1 MKSSFRLLALGIGSG
16 LLLAFSWPEIGWSYL
31 IFFAWIPLLLIAEHF
46 LGSTN
51 GKSALY
57 VLLLSYISFI
67 IWNVGA
73 TWWIV
78 NASFEGAILAFL
90 ANSLLMAGVFTLVFL
105 IRKRL
110 RWQHSA
116 WLLLPFWLGA
126 EYLHH
131 DWDLSWPWL
140 TMGNVFANNI
150 QLIQWY
156 EFTGTGG
163 GSLWILAVNLL
174 ILELYR
180 KFTKGEELRKSIRNI
195 ALTLL
200 LPAAI
205 SLIIFSSYEEK
216 GKTIKIAV
224 VQPNIDPYN
233 EKFDPET
240 IDQQLD
246 KFLSLSET
254 ICDSNTSWLLG
265 PETALIR
272 PIEEAEFAQS
282 GRVKRL
288 QAFQQR
294 FPGLNILMGAET
306 YSFFNEGDHL
316 PGAVRK
322 TPDGNHYYEMYN
334 TAFHLNSK
342 ISFYHK
348 SKLVPGVEQMPF
360 PQIFNL
366 VEDWAI
372 NLGGTTGSLGKQD
385 ERTVFTSTD
394 QQSVAAP
401 AICYESVYGDFM
413 TNYIRKGA
421 NFIAIITNDG
431 WWGNTPGHRQHLAYA
446 SLRAIETRRDVVRAA
461 NTGISCFINQ
471 KGEIRKALPYWTDG
485 CISDQIHLN
494 PEFTIFSQ
502 TGDLIGKASVIFALL
517 TWLWFFSRRFVKKK
531 LA

>member
-1 MKSSFRLLALGIGSG
+1 MKSAFRLLALSICSG

-31 IFFAWIPLLLIAEHF
+31 IFVAWLPLLLIAEHF
-46 LGSTN
+46 LGSSN

-57 VLLLSYISFI
+57 VLLLAYLSFI
-67 IWNVGA
+67 VWNIVA

-78 NASFEGAILAFL
+78 NASFEGAVLAFL

-110 RWQHSA
+110 RWRHSV

-140 TMGNVFANNI
+140 TLGNVFAKNI

-163 GSLWILAVNLL
+163 GGLWILAINLL

-195 ALTLL
+195 ALVLVV
-200 LPAAI
+200 PAAL
-205 SLIIFSSYEEK
+205 SLFLFSIIDEK
-216 GKTIKIAV
+216 GPTIKIAV

-240 IDQQLD
+240 IDLQLD
-246 KFLSLSET
+246 KFLNLSEK
-254 ICDSNTSWLLG
+254 ICDSTTAWLLG

-272 PIEEAEFAQS
+272 PIEESEFSQS
-282 GRVKRL
+282 RRVKRL
-288 QAFQQR
+288 QAFQQLYPR
-294 FPGLNILMGAET
+294 LNILMGAET
-306 YSFFNEGDHL
+306 YSFFDKSDKL
-316 PGAVRK
+316 PGAARK
-322 TPDGNHYYEMYN
+322 TPNGNHYYEMYN
-334 TAFHLNSK
+334 TAFHLNGK
-342 ISFYHK
+342 IAFYHK

-360 PQIFNL
+360 PQIFSL

-372 NLGGTTGSLGKQD
+372 DLGGTTGSLGKQD
-385 ERTVFTSTD
+385 ERTVFKSAD
-394 QQSVAAP
+394 QKSVAAP

-413 TNYIRKGA
+413 TNYMRKGA

-446 SLRAIETRRDVVRAA
+446 SLRAIETRREVVRAA

-471 KGEIRKALPYWTDG
+471 KGEIRKSLPYWTEG
-485 CISDQIHLN
+485 SISDEIHLN
-494 PEFTIFSQ
+494 TELTFFSR
-502 TGDLIGKASVIFALL
+502 TGDLIGKASLIFSIL
-517 TWLWFFSRRFVKKK
+517 TWLWFFSRRFVRKQ
-531 LA
+531 